1 MNKKFYICPAM
12 VSVALD
18 VENMMAL
25 SGVKEDDGLKV
36 GFSRNSGNVSDAATK
51 GSDDYDVWDE

>member
-1 MNKKFYICPAM
+1 M